1 MAPKGLVVGEA
12 FVGWEEVV
20 GRPVV
25 VVAAWVV
32 QLVPVAAVVPV
43 VVVVVPVAAV
53 VPVVVGHEVS
63 PRSAPVRSH
72 RPLLL
77 LRSRLLG
84 VR

>member
-43 VVVVVPVAAV
+43 VV
-53 VPVVVGHEVS
+53 GHEVS

>member
-1 MAPKGLVVGEA
+1 
-12 FVGWEEVV
+12 VGWEAVV
-20 GRPVV
+20 GLPVVV

-32 QLVPVAAVVPV
+32 QLVPVV
-43 VVVVVPVAAV
+43 VVVPVVPVAAV
-53 VPVVVGHEVS
+53 VVGREVS

-72 RPLLL
+72 RLLLL